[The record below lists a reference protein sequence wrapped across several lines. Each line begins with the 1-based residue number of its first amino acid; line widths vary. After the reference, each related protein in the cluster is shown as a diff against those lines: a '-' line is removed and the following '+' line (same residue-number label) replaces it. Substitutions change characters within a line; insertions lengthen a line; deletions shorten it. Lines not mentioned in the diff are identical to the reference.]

1 MDTKDILLREDPPK
15 GSAEWADS
23 TGAQRQQADAAKE
36 GADSA
41 PAAAVPSQEGQDMQ
55 PKGSAEWADKN
66 PVPEVQTQLKDDAV
80 SAHGGNDG
88 QQKLSFAD
96 IYRKYSADRPQSEE
110 EKARQAKREKR
121 SKVFAAIGD
130 GLSALA
136 NLYFTTK
143 GANDS
148 YDPRNDM
155 SSRVRSYWDR
165 INKERKDEDIRYN
178 QGLLSALNKDAE
190 DRRTEDRAERTYRES
205 LRKELA
211 AQARHEEDLNY
222 RREKDEADRKYKAGK
237 DKAQRKQWEKENGYR
252 EQRLKLSAEK
262 ARSDRGDGKDSYI
275 YLSLGKDNGNVRI
288 PKGALNTQTIRQIFN
303 RIPAPQRASYKG
315 RPRYDQ
321 FRRPTGEHEPL
332 TDKEMLQAIGDAV
345 GYNEDVRDALRELSG
360 DKKPKE
366 KIDY

>member
-15 GSAEWADS
+15 GSAGWADN
-23 TGAQRQQADAAKE
+23 TDAQQRQTDAAPKQE
-36 GADSA
+36 AA
-41 PAAAVPSQEGQDMQ
+41 PATGTAEPEGQDVP
-55 PKGSAEWADKN
+55 PKGSAERTEN
-66 PVPEVQTQLKDDAV
+66 SPVPEVRTQLKDDAV
-80 SAHGGNDG
+80 SAQDGNDG
-88 QQKLSFAD
+88 PQRLSFAD
-96 IYRKYSADRPQSEE
+96 IYRKYSADRPQDEE

-155 SSRVRSYWDR
+155 SSRVRGYWDR
-165 INKERKDEDIRYN
+165 INKERKDADTRYN
-178 QGLLSALNKDAE
+178 QGLLSALYKDAE
-190 DRRTEDRAERTYRES
+190 DRRAEDRAERTHRES

-211 AQARHEEDLNY
+211 AQARREEELNY
-222 RREKDEADRKYKAGK
+222 RREKDAADRKYKADK
-237 DKAQRKQWEKENGYR
+237 DKAQREQWEKENGYR

-262 ARSDRGDGKDSYI
+262 ARSDRGDGRDSYI